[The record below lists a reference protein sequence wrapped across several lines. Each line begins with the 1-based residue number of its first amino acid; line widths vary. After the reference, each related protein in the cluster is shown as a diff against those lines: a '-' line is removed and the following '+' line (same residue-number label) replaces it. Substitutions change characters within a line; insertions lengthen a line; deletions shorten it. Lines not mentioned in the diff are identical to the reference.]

1 MTTLLPDGAFVCAY
15 TAPVDRAA
23 APALNT
29 ENNPAT
35 QAIVGFMEILLI
47 GFAAGESLKDGWFI
61 PRGRRYED
69 LSRIACD
76 LRVLNIEELS
86 RETHPGADRA
96 TVVHEHAYGDHMAIP
111 RPLPL
116 SNLLTRIRHPP
127 RAALTGAGPRPAVIP
142 VLSVCLE
149 SMYVPGTLMGSK
161 AG

>member
-29 ENNPAT
+29 ENNPAR

-69 LSRIACD
+69 LSRTACD
-76 LRVLNIEELS
+76 LRV
-86 RETHPGADRA
+86 
-96 TVVHEHAYGDHMAIP
+96 AYGDHMAIP

-127 RAALTGAGPRPAVIP
+127 RSALTGAGPRPAVIP